1 MFNSEAELRT
11 ALCKALN
18 GKGFFT
24 QKLEVEGMNVGVPD
38 LFVGK
43 YFIQEFFELKLEKT
57 PAPKKGKPV
66 TVHWRPGQQAWAYKY
81 FKRVNKPVFT
91 LIQYSDRLAV
101 LALFGTIYEDNI
113 VDWGSFR
120 WYKDIDDFV
129 SHLANDINKCSSIL
143 GAAKND

>member
-1 MFNSEAELRT
+1 MFNSEAEFRT
-11 ALCKALN
+11 ALCKALAA
-18 GKGFFT
+18 KGFFT

-43 YFIQEFFELKLEKT
+43 CYIQEFFELKLEKT

-91 LIQYSDRLAV
+91 IIQYNDRLAV
-101 LALFGTIYEDNI
+101 LAQFDAIYKDNI
-113 VDWGSFR
+113 VDWCMFR
-120 WYKDIDDFV
+120 WYTDINDFVSYLAKDIDK
-129 SHLANDINKCSSIL
+129 ARCIL
-143 GAAKND
+143 GVVKNG

>member
-1 MFNSEAELRT
+1 MFNSEAEFRT
-11 ALCKALN
+11 ALCKALDA
-18 GKGFFT
+18 KGFFT

-43 YFIQEFFELKLEKT
+43 CFIQEFFELKLEKA

-81 FKRVNKPVFT
+81 FKRIYKPVFT
-91 LIQYSDRLAV
+91 IIQYSDRLAV
-101 LALFGTIYEDNI
+101 LAQFGVIYKDNI

-120 WYKDIDDFV
+120 WYSGINDFV
-129 SHLANDINKCSSIL
+129 SQLVEDIGKASGIL
-143 GAAKND
+143 GVGKND